1 MVKKK
6 IDLSEFKVKDKGLL
20 DQTEK
25 ATAVEKKLDQVISQ
39 QEQQKTKLKPAAGQ
53 SRAGRPP
60 MDDSEKKTKPI
71 TVKFTQSQF
80 DTITEKAGDVP
91 LAIYLLR
98 RLEQSDLFD

>member
-6 IDLSEFKVKDKGLL
+6 MDLSNFKVKDKGLL
-20 DQTEK
+20 DKTEK
-25 ATAVEKKLDQVISQ
+25 ATAVEKKLDELDQAVKK
-39 QEQQKTKLKPAAGQ
+39 QEKAKPVGQ

-60 MDDSEKKTKPI
+60 LDDSQKKTKPI
-71 TVKFTQSQF
+71 TVKFTQDQF
-80 DTITEKAGDVP
+80 DRITEKAGDVP